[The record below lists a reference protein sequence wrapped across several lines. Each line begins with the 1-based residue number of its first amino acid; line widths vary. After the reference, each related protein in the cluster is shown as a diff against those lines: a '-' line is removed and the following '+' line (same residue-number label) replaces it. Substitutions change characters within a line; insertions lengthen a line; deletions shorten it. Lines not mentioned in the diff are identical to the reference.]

1 MGRAV
6 VHPPRGATTEQGEK
20 TMHIVIGVVTALAGL
35 IWALVAL
42 QRAGVRI
49 GSLDPFA
56 WYRRMQWRKKYADKP
71 LYCLTDPVDVA
82 AVLLLATAKCE
93 GEVSAEQKQALLKT
107 FESEFSLSADEAAD
121 LLVACAHLLRNEVY
135 VFDNLERV
143 LERAK
148 DRFSVTQVASLAT
161 LMRRVAELDGP
172 ANGEQRKLIDATQR
186 YFEERAQPKSA
197 WG

>member
-1 MGRAV
+1 
-6 VHPPRGATTEQGEK
+6 
-20 TMHIVIGVVTALAGL
+20 MHVVIGVLTAVAGL

-42 QRAGVRI
+42 QRAGVSI

-71 LYCLTDPVDVA
+71 LYCLTDPADVA

-107 FESEFSLSADEAAD
+107 FESEFSLSDNEAAD

-135 VFDNLERV
+135 VLDSLERV
-143 LERAK
+143 LERSK
-148 DRFSVTQVASLAT
+148 DRFTATQVASLAT
-161 LMRRVAELDGP
+161 LMRRIAELDGP
-172 ANGEQRKLIDATQR
+172 ANEEQCKLIDAMQH
-186 YFEERAQPKSA
+186 YFEERAQPQGA
-197 WG
+197 WR